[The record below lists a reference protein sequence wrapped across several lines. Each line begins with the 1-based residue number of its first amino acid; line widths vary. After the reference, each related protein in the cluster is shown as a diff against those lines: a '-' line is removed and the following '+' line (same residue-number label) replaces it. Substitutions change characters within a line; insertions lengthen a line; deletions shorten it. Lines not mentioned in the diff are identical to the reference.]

1 MLSTWYSLWKNVS
14 RRLAADKLLH
24 NKVFDIAKNPKFN
37 GYQRGL
43 ASIDYKCFDEKTSD
57 ANKGTGTNSQVA
69 AENKKLAEKLQK
81 PIIRK
86 LEKRIVNLSFIDNIW
101 VVDPADM

>member
-1 MLSTWYSLWKNVS
+1 MLSTWHSLWKNVS
-14 RRLAADKLLH
+14 RRLAADKLLY
-24 NKVFDIAKNPKFN
+24 NKVTDIAKNPKFN

-43 ASIDYKCFDEKTSD
+43 ASMDYKCFDKKTSD
-57 ANKGTGTNSQVA
+57 ANKGTGTNSHVA

>member
-1 MLSTWYSLWKNVS
+1 M
-14 RRLAADKLLH
+14 
-24 NKVFDIAKNPKFN
+24 
-37 GYQRGL
+37 
-43 ASIDYKCFDEKTSD
+43 DYKCFDKKTSD
-57 ANKGTGTNSQVA
+57 ASKGTGTNSHVA

>member
-1 MLSTWYSLWKNVS
+1 M
-14 RRLAADKLLH
+14 LH

-43 ASIDYKCFDEKTSD
+43 ASTDYKCFDKKTSD

-69 AENKKLAEKLQK
+69 AENKKLAETLQK
-81 PIIRK
+81 QNIRK

-101 VVDPADM
+101 VVDLADM